1 MKILITGKSNFLSKE
16 LYDYF
21 GKTNEI
27 IFISKSDNNSIDL
40 TDLKQVKQFF
50 QKHDKFDFVFHT
62 AIKGGKRNIKDD
74 ISVLID
80 NLLMYQN
87 LVYNCENFNYM
98 FNFCSGAAFRD
109 NIKKIQEVREEEIFD
124 RNPLDYYGL
133 SKNIISKDLKQLN
146 NVYNFRIFGC
156 FGIHEEETRLFKN
169 ILIKL
174 KNNENPIIHQN
185 KFMDYISAADL
196 CRIIDF
202 YIKNNNI
209 KNLPKDINLVYSD
222 KITLLDMCNV
232 VLGFT
237 ESNLSCIVADKEF
250 GTPYTGDNTKLQSLN
265 IPLKGLNNSLMEL
278 KQHVFRDEKTNNS

>member
-21 GKTNEI
+21 GRTNEI
-27 IFISKSDNNSIDL
+27 VFISKSDKNSIDL
-40 TDLKQVKQFF
+40 ADPKQVKYFF
-50 QKHDKFDFVFHT
+50 DQHGKFDFVFHT

-87 LVYNCENFNYM
+87 LIYNSENFDYM

-109 NIKKIQEVREEEIFD
+109 SSKSIDEVLEKEIFD
-124 RNPLDYYGL
+124 RNPIDYYGL
-133 SKNIISKDLKQLN
+133 SKNIISRNLFELN

-174 KNNENPIIHQN
+174 KNNEKPVIHQN
-185 KFMDYISAADL
+185 KFMDYISAIDL
-196 CRIIDF
+196 CKILEF
-202 YIKNNNI
+202 YIKNSDI
-209 KNLPKDINLVYSD
+209 KNLPKDINLVYPH
-222 KITLLDMCNV
+222 KKTILDMCNI
-232 VLGFT
+232 VLDFT
-237 ESNLSCIVADKEF
+237 DSKSSCMIVDEKF
-250 GTPYTGDNTKLQSLN
+250 GSSYTGNGIKLQNLN
-265 IPLKGLNNSLMEL
+265 ISLKGLENSLMEL
-278 KQHVFRDEKTNNS
+278 KQHVFRNEKTNNS